1 MIPNL
6 NAEWLETDADHYFFP
21 LADAINDYG
30 LNHIAE
36 IADAAPPHSLR
47 GCPFQ
52 AWSLGEFVRLKYD
65 ILKLTT

>member
-1 MIPNL
+1 M
-6 NAEWLETDADHYFFP
+6 
-21 LADAINDYG
+21 NDYG

-36 IADAAPPHSLR
+36 IADAARPCSLR

>member
-1 MIPNL
+1 MVRVDLPPERFPESEPGVIMV
-6 NAEWLETDADHYFFP
+6 YF
-21 LADAINDYG
+21 
-30 LNHIAE
+30 HIAE
-36 IADAAPPHSLR
+36 IADAARPYSLR